1 VTARAID
8 ALRRL
13 TRSSGQGRDGFI
25 VVAVLWMLG
34 ALATLASIYAVYV
47 INTATAMGVNDDR
60 VQAEGLMT
68 AALELT
74 AYRLTAT
81 DADNRPSRGDFAFRL
96 GRAAVAVDF
105 RSEAGRIDLNSA
117 PKELLAGLFAGLG
130 AKYSDA
136 EYYAERV
143 IGWRTAQD
151 PDQRNE
157 EAAAY
162 RTAGLPYGPRQAPF
176 AHVGELSLVLG
187 LPPFLV
193 ERALPFVTVFSGRA
207 EINILAAAPEV
218 VAAVPGMTPDRLY
231 AVLSQVGRGPQNA
244 QYLQAFVGDQP
255 GITIEA
261 GKTGRVAVRMDFDTG
276 RRVRGE
282 AVILLG
288 TGEAREPFR
297 VLSWRDDFDGP
308 T

>member
-1 VTARAID
+1 MTN
-8 ALRRL
+8 ALRRFV
-13 TRSSGQGRDGFI
+13 RSPDRSPDGFI

-47 INTATAMGVNDDR
+47 INTATAMSVNDDR
-60 VQAEGLMT
+60 LHAEALMT

-96 GRAAVAVDF
+96 GRAAVAVEF

-117 PKELLAGLFAGLG
+117 PKELLAGLFASLG
-130 AKYSDA
+130 AKNSDA
-136 EYYAERV
+136 EYYADRV
-143 IGWRTAQD
+143 IGWRTSQD
-151 PDQRNE
+151 PDQRND
-157 EAAAY
+157 EASAY
-162 RTAGLPYGPRQAPF
+162 RSAGLTYAPRQAPF

-193 ERALPFVTVFSGRA
+193 ERALPFVTVFSGRD
-207 EINILAAAPEV
+207 EINVLAAAPQV

-244 QYLQAFVGDQP
+244 QFLQNLVGDQS

-261 GKTGRVAVRMDFDTG
+261 GRTARVAVRMDFDTG

-282 AVILLG
+282 AVIMLG
-288 TGEAREPFR
+288 GGEAVEPFR

>member
-1 VTARAID
+1 MTATMK
-8 ALRRL
+8 LMRRVSQS
-13 TRSSGQGRDGFI
+13 TGRRDGFI

-47 INTATAMGVNDDR
+47 INTASAMSVNEDR
-60 VQAEGLMT
+60 VQAQGLMR

-74 AYRLTAT
+74 AYRLTTT
-81 DADNRPSRGDFAFRL
+81 DADDRPSRGDFAFRL

-105 RSEAGRIDLNSA
+105 RSEAGRIDLNTA
-117 PKELLAGLFAGLG
+117 PREVLAGLFTALG
-130 AKYSDA
+130 AKPSDA
-136 EYYAERV
+136 EYYADRV
-143 IGWRTAQD
+143 IAWRTPQD
-151 PDQRNE
+151 PDHRND

-162 RTAGLPYGPRQAPF
+162 RTAGLSYGPRQGLF

-193 ERALPFVTVFSGRA
+193 ERALPFVTVFSARA
-207 EINILAAAPEV
+207 EINILAAAPEA
-218 VAAVPGMTPDRLY
+218 VAAVPGMTPERLY

-244 QYLQAFVGDQP
+244 QFLKSFVGDQS
-255 GITIEA
+255 GITVEA
-261 GKTGRVAVRMDFDTG
+261 GKTARVAVRIDFDTG
-276 RRVRGE
+276 RRVVGE

-288 TGEAREPFR
+288 GEVGEPFR

>member
-1 VTARAID
+1 VRADRTQPIVP
-8 ALRRL
+8 R
-13 TRSSGQGRDGFI
+13 TGPSRDGFI

-47 INTATAMGVNDDR
+47 INTATAMGVNDER
-60 VQAEGLMT
+60 LQAEGLMT
-68 AALELT
+68 AAIELT

-81 DADNRPSRGDFAFRL
+81 DADNRPSRGDFFFRL

-117 PKELLAGLFAGLG
+117 SKELLAGLFAGLG
-130 AKYSDA
+130 TKGSDA
-136 EYYAERV
+136 EYYAARV
-143 IGWRTAQD
+143 IAWRTAQD

-157 EAAAY
+157 EASAY
-162 RTAGLPYGPRQAPF
+162 RSAGLPYGPRQGPF
-176 AHVGELSLVLG
+176 AHVAELSLVLG

-193 ERALPFVTVFSGRA
+193 ERAMPFVTVFSGRA

-231 AVLSQVGRGPQNA
+231 ALLSQVGRGPQNA
-244 QYLQAFVGDQP
+244 QYLQAFVGDQA

-261 GKTGRVAVRMDFDTG
+261 GKTTRVAVRMDFDTG

-288 TGEAREPFR
+288 TDEAREPFR

>member
-1 VTARAID
+1 MNR
-8 ALRRL
+8 LRRVARL
-13 TRSSGQGRDGFI
+13 TGESRDGFI

-34 ALATLASIYAVYV
+34 AFATLASIYAVYV

-60 VQAEGLMT
+60 LQAEGLMT

-96 GRAAVAVDF
+96 GRGAVTVDF
-105 RSEAGRIDLNSA
+105 RSEAGRVDLNSA
-117 PKELLAGLFAGLG
+117 PKELLAGLFATLG
-130 AKYSDA
+130 AKYDDA
-136 EYYAERV
+136 EYYADRV
-143 IGWRTAQD
+143 IGWRTPQD
-151 PDQRNE
+151 PDRQNA
-157 EAAAY
+157 EASAY
-162 RTAGLPYGPRQAPF
+162 RTAGLPYGPRQGLF

-193 ERALPFVTVFSGRA
+193 ERAMPFVTVFSGRG
-207 EINILAAAPEV
+207 EINILAAPPEV

-231 AVLSQVGRGPQNA
+231 ALLSQIGRGPQNA
-244 QYLQAFVGDQP
+244 QFLQTFLGDQP
-255 GITIEA
+255 GVTLEP
-261 GKTGRVAVRMDFDTG
+261 GKTARVAVRIDFDTG

-288 TGEAREPFR
+288 SGEAREPFR

-308 T
+308 TS

>member
-1 VTARAID
+1 MSRATK
-8 ALRRL
+8 LMRRVS
-13 TRSSGQGRDGFI
+13 RSTGRRDGFI

-47 INTATAMGVNDDR
+47 INTASAMSVNEER
-60 VQAEGLMT
+60 LQTEALMT

-74 AYRLTAT
+74 AYRLTTT

-96 GRAAVAVDF
+96 GRAAVAVGF

-117 PKELLAGLFAGLG
+117 PKELLAGLFASLG

-136 EYYAERV
+136 EYYADRV
-143 IGWRTAQD
+143 IGWRTPQD
-151 PDQRNE
+151 PDQRNG

-162 RTAGLPYGPRQAPF
+162 RTAGLSYGPRQGLF
-176 AHVGELSLVLG
+176 AHVGELSLVLD

-193 ERALPFVTVFSGRA
+193 ERALPFVTVFSGRG
-207 EINILAAAPEV
+207 EINIVAAAPEV

-244 QYLQAFVGDQP
+244 QFLKGLTGDQS
-255 GITIEA
+255 GITTEA
-261 GKTGRVAVRMDFDTG
+261 GKTARVAVRIDLDTG
-276 RRVRGE
+276 RRVVGE

-288 TGEAREPFR
+288 GELGEPFR

>member
-1 VTARAID
+1 MTALPRNPF
-8 ALRRL
+8 RRI
-13 TRSSGQGRDGFI
+13 TCCAGQGRDGFI

-47 INTATAMGVNDDR
+47 INTATAMGVNDER
-60 VQAEGLMT
+60 LQAEGLMT

-74 AYRLTAT
+74 AYRLSAI
-81 DADNRPSRGDFAFRL
+81 DPDNRPSRGDFAFRL

-130 AKYSDA
+130 AKYDDA
-136 EYYAERV
+136 EYYAARV
-143 IGWRTAQD
+143 IAWRTSQD
-151 PDQRNE
+151 PDRPNE

-162 RTAGLPYGPRQAPF
+162 RSAGLAYGPRQAPF
-176 AHVGELSLVLG
+176 AHAGELALVLG

-193 ERALPFVTVFSGRA
+193 ERALPFVTVYSARA
-207 EINILAAAPEV
+207 EINIVAAPPEV
-218 VAAVPGMTPDRLY
+218 VAAIPGMTPDRVY
-231 AVLSQVGRGPQNA
+231 ALLSQVGRTPQNA
-244 QYLQAFVGDQP
+244 EYLKAFVGDQQ
-255 GITIEA
+255 GITVEA
-261 GKTGRVAVRMDFDTG
+261 GKTMRVAVRMSFDTG
-276 RRVRGE
+276 RRVVGE

-288 TGEAREPFR
+288 SGEAGEPFR

>member
-1 VTARAID
+1 VRAS
-8 ALRRL
+8 ATNNTQHGVPR
-13 TRSSGQGRDGFI
+13 TGPSRDGFI

-60 VQAEGLMT
+60 LQAEGLMT

-74 AYRLTAT
+74 AYRLTST
-81 DADNRPSRGDFAFRL
+81 DTDDRPSRGDFTFRL
-96 GRAAVAVDF
+96 GRAAVAVEF

-117 PKELLAGLFAGLG
+117 SKDLLAGLFAGLG

-136 EYYAERV
+136 EYYADRV

-157 EAAAY
+157 EASAY
-162 RTAGLPYGPRQAPF
+162 RNAGLPYAPRQGPF

-193 ERALPFVTVFSGRA
+193 ERALPFVTVFSGRG

-218 VAAVPGMTPDRLY
+218 VAAVPGMTPERLY
-231 AVLSQVGRGPQNA
+231 ALLSQVGRGPQNA
-244 QYLQAFVGDQP
+244 QYLQALVGDQP

-261 GKTGRVAVRMDFDTG
+261 GKTARAAVRMDFDTG

-288 TGEAREPFR
+288 TGEAHEPFR